1 MRAGTWRSETRKL
14 VLVSPVETSAQSV
27 VRYLDRNGL
36 LQAVSKPELR
46 VLVPIIRAQTAGH
59 LLSIG
64 DALVRQ
70 TRGSGNVL
78 GLVEVPA
85 YASEAVAHEVMQR
98 RRELLRWIAAT
109 DEPAEARSTPGLGIL
124 VRVVHDVAL
133 GIREAAYETNADLV
147 AVEWPGLA
155 SRRPRLLA
163 SVIANL
169 SANPS
174 ADLLLVRPGI
184 IKYRLQVRARRI
196 LVPVRGGPNARLA
209 LKVAGALAGAW
220 DARLTVLHVAD
231 PHHHPD
237 RKAQESLELDYL
249 LSHIEGAPPEL
260 IDREAADIGGA
271 IREAA
276 AEADLVVLG
285 ASAPP
290 TQGPV
295 LVRAELAAALRRLTG
310 TIILVRTVESLM
322 SAQVAEPTSSPAL
335 RRPHK
340 SQGPSDR

>member
-1 MRAGTWRSETRKL
+1 MVGS
-14 VLVSPVETSAQSV
+14 VETSALSIA
-27 VRYLDRNGL
+27 RYLDRNGL

-109 DEPAEARSTPGLGIL
+109 DEPTETHSAGLGIL

-169 SANPS
+169 SANPP
-174 ADLLLVRPGI
+174 ADLLLVRPSIVEYG
-184 IKYRLQVRARRI
+184 LQMRPRRI

-209 LKVAGALAGAW
+209 SKVAGALAGAW

-231 PHHHPD
+231 PQHHPD

-249 LSHIEGAPPEL
+249 LSHIDGATPEL
-260 IDREAADIGGA
+260 IDREAADIAGA

-310 TIILVRTVESLM
+310 TLILVRTVESLT
-322 SAQVAEPTSSPAL
+322 SAQVAEPTSRPAL
-335 RRPHK
+335 RRPHR

>member
-1 MRAGTWRSETRKL
+1 MRSKTWRPETRKL
-14 VLVSPVETSAQSV
+14 VIVSPVESSAVSIA
-27 VRYLDRNGL
+27 RYLDRNGL
-36 LQAVSKPELR
+36 LPAVSKPGLR
-46 VLVPIIRAQTAGH
+46 VLVPVIRAQAAGH

-70 TRGSGNVL
+70 RRGSGNVL

-85 YASEAVAHEVMQR
+85 SASEAVAHEVMQR

-109 DEPAEARSTPGLGIL
+109 DEPMEARPTPGLGIL

-133 GIREAAYETNADLV
+133 GIREAAYEDNADV
-147 AVEWPGLA
+147 IAVEWPGLA

-169 SANPS
+169 SANPP
-174 ADLLLVRPGI
+174 ADLLLVRPSSVE
-184 IKYRLQVRARRI
+184 YRLQVRPRRI

-220 DARLTVLHVAD
+220 HARLTVLHVGD

-249 LSHIEGAPPEL
+249 LSHIDGATPEL

-295 LVRAELAAALRRLTG
+295 LVRADLAAALRRLTG

-322 SAQVAEPTSSPAL
+322 SAQAAKPASRPAL

>member
-1 MRAGTWRSETRKL
+1 ML
-14 VLVSPVETSAQSV
+14 P
-27 VRYLDRNGL
+27 
-36 LQAVSKPELR
+36 AVPRPQGLR
-46 VLVPIIRAQTAGH
+46 VLVPIIRAQAAGH
-59 LLSIG
+59 LLLIG
-64 DALVRQ
+64 DVLVRQ

-85 YASEAVAHEVMQR
+85 YASDAVAHEVMQR

-109 DEPAEARSTPGLGIL
+109 DEPAEVRPTPGLGIL

-133 GIREAAYETNADLV
+133 GIREAAYENNADLI

-169 SANPS
+169 SANPP
-174 ADLLLVRPGI
+174 ADLLLVRPSI
-184 IKYRLQVRARRI
+184 VEYPPQLRPRRI

-209 LKVAGALAGAW
+209 LKVAGALSGAW
-220 DARLTVLHVAD
+220 HSGLTVLHVGD

-237 RKAQESLELDYL
+237 RKAQESQELDYL
-249 LSHIEGAPPEL
+249 LSHIDGATPEL

-295 LVRAELAAALRRLTG
+295 LVRAELAAALRRLAG
-310 TIILVRTVESLM
+310 TIILVRTVESLL
-322 SAQVAEPTSSPAL
+322 SAQAAEPASRPAL
-335 RRPHK
+335 RRPRK
-340 SQGPSDR
+340 SQGRSDH